1 MYRCQ
6 PQDGGVSYSPPP
18 CLHGLSHSPSL
29 LSCLSSSPARGFV
42 RPLTSP
48 LSNSPGG
55 LVRRSWAARTLL
67 GSSCLLPDSVG
78 WGGASQHTPDDPGA
92 AARGPDF
99 RGPSFWGEGYGRPP
113 WLPSPIWWSS
123 LSRVPERDFDQ
134 CLQISPAGGCEDGL
148 GSPVNI

>member
-1 MYRCQ
+1 M
-6 PQDGGVSYSPPP
+6 
-18 CLHGLSHSPSL
+18 
-29 LSCLSSSPARGFV
+29 

-67 GSSCLLPDSVG
+67 GSCWLPDSVG

-99 RGPSFWGEGYGRPP
+99 WDPSFWGQDYGRPP
-113 WLPSPIWWSS
+113 RLPSPSWWSS
-123 LSRVPERDFDQ
+123 LSRVPERDLDQ

-148 GSPVNI
+148 GVTCKYMRPLGKGKGEVKQSPVDSGLSQGSGTGGGAQARISLMGP